1 MIEKKYNLVADQFK
15 ALSHPVRLQII
26 DILRHEPACVCHINT
41 ILNQRQAYISQQLSV
56 LKDAGFIASEKI
68 GWNVFY
74 TIIEPKILET
84 IDTIQVIIDS
94 DFQSPK
100 YGVIESCPCP
110 KCSQK

>member
-56 LKDAGFIASEKI
+56 LKEAGFIASEKI

-84 IDTIQVIIDS
+84 IDTIQAIVAPQAKIK
-94 DFQSPK
+94 Q
-100 YGVIESCPCP
+100 YGIVESCPCP